1 MTTTSQNPNPEVS
14 ALKEQLKQT
23 QLAYQM
29 ASEMSQ
35 FKAGFLA
42 RVSHELRSPLSK
54 LISLHQL
61 ILSDL
66 CEDSAEEREFIA
78 QAYAA
83 AQNFKGMLDQI
94 LNVARTEYGSNR
106 LDIQPLQLAEVLAQ
120 VYDLTR
126 LPAADR
132 NHRLTIKPPAP
143 EIYILADPR
152 WLRQVLIN
160 LVDAPLKLREPIVSV
175 SISAHSEPASGYARI
190 WIEDDRPTHVLS
202 EPIDLL
208 QSESQTTEQGDE
220 ALSLSPGLT
229 LLVNQTLLE
238 LMKGRLEIL
247 AIPSPN
253 EASNLT
259 RIQCSIPLVNPQ
271 SLLIEIDENLS

>member
-1 MTTTSQNPNPEVS
+1 MAATPQNHNPEVS
-14 ALKEQLKQT
+14 ALKQQLKQT
-23 QLAYQM
+23 QLAYHM

-54 LISLHQL
+54 MISLHQL

-66 CEDSAEEREFIA
+66 CEDAAEEREFIA

-83 AQNFKGMLDQI
+83 SQNFKIMLDQI
-94 LNVARTEYGSNR
+94 LNVARTEYGNNR
-106 LDIQPLQLAEVLAQ
+106 LEIQPLPLAEVLAQ
-120 VYDLTR
+120 VYELTHI
-126 LPAADR
+126 LAADR
-132 NHRLTIKPPAP
+132 NHRLTIKSPDS
-143 EIYILADPR
+143 EIYVLADPR
-152 WLRQVLIN
+152 WLRQVLVN

-175 SISAHSEPASGYARI
+175 SVSVHAEPESGYAHI
-190 WIEDDRPTHVLS
+190 WIEDDRPTNSLS

-208 QSESQTTEQGDE
+208 QSESPTAEQGDE
-220 ALSLSPGLT
+220 EFSLSPGLT
-229 LLVNQTLLE
+229 LLLNQTLLE
-238 LMKGRLEIL
+238 LMQGRLDML

-271 SLLIEIDENLS
+271 SLLIESDENF